1 MPPPETTSQLGLRDY
16 LRVARQRKWGIALVT
31 ATVTVAALSL
41 SLLQTP
47 VYQSTA
53 RLLVTQDR
61 SSVFDPVTGQR
72 SFPER
77 AVQGEILV
85 LQSEPVRSEVHR
97 RLGSAPEVSA
107 TAIPDADG
115 IEVVARSHDPEW
127 AVRVADAYA
136 NSYIEFR
143 RAQAVASLLG
153 PGEEIRER
161 IAELQA
167 ELDELDTRIE
177 ASRSAE
183 VTPGDGG
190 LVARRDSL
198 VEQQALFKRKLD
210 ELQVDASVKGSE
222 TLLLASASAPTSPV
236 SPRPLRDG
244 VLAAVVGLLLGV
256 GLAFLREQLDDTLRT
271 KEDVDAAAAPLPVLG
286 LVPAVPGWKNRSRP
300 VVVSLSE
307 PSSPVAESY
316 RSLRTAIQF
325 TGFDR
330 PLRVLQVTS
339 PSSSEGKT
347 TTLANLAVA
356 LARSGHSVVAVCC
369 DLRRP
374 RLHDFFGLSNSVGF
388 TSVLMG
394 EVDLAQAVQAV
405 PGVERLAVLASGPN
419 PPNPSELLASRRSA
433 DVFANLQAH
442 ADIVLVDCPPVLP
455 VTDAAV
461 LAGVADATMLVG
473 TAGVTRRRDLSRAI
487 ELLRQVDA
495 PLVGVALNGVTE
507 EGAYGYGYGYT
518 SPQSGPSA
526 RSPFSM
532 SVLDER

>member
-1 MPPPETTSQLGLRDY
+1 MPAPETASQLGLRDY
-16 LRVARQRKWGIALVT
+16 LRVVRQRNWSIVLV
-31 ATVTVAALSL
+31 ASLAVAAALSV

-47 VYQSTA
+47 LYESTA
-53 RLLVTQDR
+53 QLLVTQDR

-85 LQSEPVRSEVHR
+85 LESEPVRSEVRR

-107 TAIPDADG
+107 TAIPNADG
-115 IEVVARSHDPEW
+115 IEVAARSHDPDW
-127 AVRVADAYA
+127 AAKVADAYA
-136 NSYIEFR
+136 RSYIRFR
-143 RAQAVASLLG
+143 RDQAVESLLG
-153 PGEEIRER
+153 PGEEIREKL
-161 IAELQA
+161 AELQTEVDA
-167 ELDELDTRIE
+167 LDAQIE
-177 ASRSAE
+177 VAKREEA
-183 VTPGDGG
+183 PAAGG

-198 VEQQALFKRKLD
+198 VQQQALFKQKLD
-210 ELQVDASVKGSE
+210 ELQVDASVKGRD
-222 TLLLASASAPTSPV
+222 TLLLAPASVPTSPV
-236 SPRPLRDG
+236 SPRPLRDA
-244 VLAAVVGLLLGV
+244 VLALVVGLVLGV
-256 GLAFLREQLDDTLRT
+256 GVAFLREQLDDTLRT
-271 KEDVDAAAAPLPVLG
+271 KEDVDSAAAPLPVLG

-300 VVVSLSE
+300 VVASLTE

-325 TGFDR
+325 AGFDR

-356 LARSGHSVVAVCC
+356 LARSGSRVVTVCC

-374 RLHDFFGLSNSVGF
+374 RLHDFFGLSNGVGF
-388 TSVLMG
+388 TSVLVG
-394 EVDLAQAVQAV
+394 EAELAQAVQPV
-405 PGVERLAVLASGPN
+405 PGVERLAVLASGPS

-433 DVFANLQAH
+433 EVFTTLQAH

-461 LAGVADATMLVG
+461 LSGVVDATVLVT
-473 TAGVTRRRDLSRAI
+473 TAGVTRRRDLMRAI

-495 PLVGVALNGVTE
+495 PLVGVVLNGVTD

-518 SPQSGPSA
+518 SPQARSSP
-526 RSPFSM
+526 RSPFRS